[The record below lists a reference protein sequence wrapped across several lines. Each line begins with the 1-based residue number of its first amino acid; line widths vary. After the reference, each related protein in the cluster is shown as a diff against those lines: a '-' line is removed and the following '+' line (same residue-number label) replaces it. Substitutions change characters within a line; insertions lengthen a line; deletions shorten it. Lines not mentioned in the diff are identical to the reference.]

1 MRTKPKVI
9 ISRPAQNAMQSGKSN
24 TKKWLVKFEALDT
37 SSDPRF
43 IENLMGWTG
52 SSNTNSQLKLKFNSK
67 DDAIKYAERNGYEYR
82 VIEPKEAKPQIKNY
96 TSNFTKK
103 PL

>member
-1 MRTKPKVI
+1 MRAKPKII
-9 ISRPAQNAMQSGKSN
+9 ISRPTQNAMQSGKAN
-24 TKKWLVKFEALDT
+24 TKKWLVEFEALDT
-37 SSDPRF
+37 FSDPRF

-52 SSNTNSQLKLKFNSK
+52 SGDTNSQIKVKFNSK

-82 VIEPKEAKPQIKNY
+82 VIEPKKPKLQIKSY